1 MFELKQ
7 LKKFSKFNFDF
18 SLDLSV
24 KMNDK
29 YVNVELFSLTY
40 GSLVR
45 AIVKETNNIDDANA
59 KLMKIG
65 VSLGNRITDDI
76 VVHLDPYNIK
86 TFRQASQLLVD
97 SFRNYLGVT
106 ATLHDQTDNRV
117 LLYLSEGPITRYV
130 TIPLENE
137 GLIYLNPLLGA
148 IKTMLSMLHFST
160 EVKLTQDRLRGD
172 PMNVIEIKLIDIMND
187 TLPPGEYLS

>member
-1 MFELKQ
+1 
-7 LKKFSKFNFDF
+7 
-18 SLDLSV
+18 
-24 KMNDK
+24 MNDK

-76 VVHLDPYNIK
+76 VVHRDPYDIK
-86 TFRQASQLLVD
+86 TFKQAWGLVVD
-97 SFRNYLGVT
+97 SFKSYLGVN
-106 ATLHDQTDNRV
+106 AQTVDISENRV
-117 LLYLSEGPITRYV
+117 VLRLSDNPITRFV
-130 TIPLENE
+130 AIPLENE

-160 EVKLTQDRLRGD
+160 EVKLIQDRLKGD
-172 PMNVIEIKLIDIMND
+172 QYNDIEIKLIEIMND

>member
-1 MFELKQ
+1 M
-7 LKKFSKFNFDF
+7 SDR
-18 SLDLSV
+18 
-24 KMNDK
+24 
-29 YVNVELFSLTY
+29 YVNVELFALTY

-65 VSLGNRITDDI
+65 TSLGNRITDDI
-76 VVHLDPYNIK
+76 VVHQDNYNIK
-86 TFRQASQLLVD
+86 TFKQACQLLVD
-97 SFRNYLGVT
+97 SFKSYLGVT
-106 ATLHDQTDNRV
+106 AQTVDFADKRVVLRLVDN
-117 LLYLSEGPITRYV
+117 PITRYV

-148 IKTMLSMLHFST
+148 IKTLLAMLHFST
-160 EVKLTQDRLRGD
+160 EVKLIQDKLKGD
-172 PMNVIEIKLIDIMND
+172 PNNEIEIKLIDIMND

>member
-1 MFELKQ
+1 
-7 LKKFSKFNFDF
+7 
-18 SLDLSV
+18 
-24 KMNDK
+24 MNDK

-76 VVHLDPYNIK
+76 VVHNDPYNIK

-106 ATLHDQTDNRV
+106 ATIHDQTDNRV

-160 EVKLTQDRLRGD
+160 EVKLTQDRLKGD
-172 PMNVIEIKLIDIMND
+172 PTNVIEIKLIDIMND

>member
-1 MFELKQ
+1 
-7 LKKFSKFNFDF
+7 
-18 SLDLSV
+18 
-24 KMNDK
+24 MNDK
-29 YVNVELFSLTY
+29 FVNVELFSLTY

-76 VVHLDPYNIK
+76 VVHQDPYNIK
-86 TFRQASQLLVD
+86 TFRQAYDLVVA
-97 SFRNYLGVT
+97 SFKNYLGVV
-106 ATLHDQTDNRV
+106 AQPIDPTDNRV
-117 LLYLSEGPITRYV
+117 VLHLSDGPITRYV

-160 EVKLTQDRLRGD
+160 EVKLIKDRLRGD
-172 PMNVIEIKLIDIMND
+172 SANEIEIKLIDIMND